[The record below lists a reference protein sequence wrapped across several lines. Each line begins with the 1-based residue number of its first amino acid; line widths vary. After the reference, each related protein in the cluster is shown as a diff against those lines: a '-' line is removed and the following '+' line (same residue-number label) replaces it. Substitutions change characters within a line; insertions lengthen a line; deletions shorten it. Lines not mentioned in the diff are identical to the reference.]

1 MLSNVYFVLTS
12 PLGSCPLFIFRCFV
26 PSRTSDFTRPLPLC
40 SQTPL
45 CVSLF
50 TSSRDDRYFPA
61 PLEFLPERWLRLEGR
76 GAPTGCPVHGGGEHG
91 GEHGEHGP
99 YAGSVHTEN
108 GLRHRH
114 ACMPFAGGVR
124 GCIGKRVAEL
134 QMQLLLARLVHRF
147 EVGVENARPAE
158 FLMRMV
164 GVMSDEL
171 RLRLR
176 PRDD

>member
-1 MLSNVYFVLTS
+1 MCYETHLISSVLRSAVTSFFVASSSVALVTSLSL
-12 PLGSCPLFIFRCFV
+12 R
-26 PSRTSDFTRPLPLC
+26 

-91 GEHGEHGP
+91 TEHDPHGEHGP

>member
-1 MLSNVYFVLTS
+1 MFS
-12 PLGSCPLFIFRCFV
+12 
-26 PSRTSDFTRPLPLC
+26 

-50 TSSRDDRYFPA
+50 TSSRDERYFPA
-61 PLEFLPERWLRLEGR
+61 PLKFLPERWLRLDAR
-76 GAPTGCPVHGGGEHG
+76 NTTPAPSGCPMHGGNAKHAPEHG
-91 GEHGEHGP
+91 DYVQH
-99 YAGSVHTEN
+99 AGSVHSED

-124 GCIGKRVAEL
+124 GCIGKRIAEL
-134 QMQLLLARLVHRF
+134 QMQMLIAGVVHRF
-147 EVGVENARPAE
+147 EVGVENQRPAE

-164 GVMSDEL
+164 GVMSEEL

-176 PRDD
+176 PRED